1 MMLAWSFSARTV
13 DEVARLVRAL
23 SKHRYVQEADLRLH
37 FTVDRAL
44 RDRAAF
50 AVHAADFDARL
61 AREPG
66 LEIASREPTLWRPAL
81 LAEVIEAL
89 TVFWT
94 PDDEGA
100 RARDVLSR
108 EVLATGL
115 PPNEHAPFGC
125 DAESPPHPELVL
137 LDWVLFPV
145 DELDA
150 ERHAGAL
157 AAMEDSGEE
166 VDPSAPIH
174 QEGPILALPE
184 LVSGSKN
191 GVLSEEFVV
200 WSDGPYSYAD
210 YVLRGAAKSAKL
222 VDPPSGYHDV

>member
-1 MMLAWSFSARTV
+1 MMLAWSFAARTV

-44 RDRAAF
+44 RDRPSF
-50 AVHAADFDARL
+50 AQHAADFDARR

-66 LEIASREPTLWRPAL
+66 LEIASRDPSLWRPAL

-94 PDDEGA
+94 PGDDA
-100 RARDVLSR
+100 KRARDALER
-108 EVLATGL
+108 EVDATGL
-115 PPNEHAPFGC
+115 PASEHEPFAC

-150 ERHAGAL
+150 DRHAGAL

-166 VDPSAPIH
+166 VDPSAPLH
-174 QEGPILALPE
+174 QEGPILAFPE
-184 LVSGSKN
+184 LARGAKN
-191 GVLSEEFVV
+191 GLLGEDFVV

-210 YVLRGAAKSAKL
+210 YVLRGAAKAAKL
-222 VDPPSGYHDV
+222 VDPPIGYHDL